1 MNMIARLCVLFGALA
16 PLVGQADTA
25 GWPREFINADGSTTV
40 IAQAPERILST
51 SVTISGTL
59 LAIDAPMIASA
70 TTPNGDFFGQWADVA
85 EERHLQALWPAGRLD
100 LEAAYAVAPDLIV
113 VSRNGGDSALENKA
127 QLEAIAPV
135 IVLDYGD
142 QTWQSLARRLGE
154 ATGLEAQVEQRIDG
168 FDAYV
173 ARSREQMNL
182 PATTANLISYN
193 GPGMSNPI
201 ATVEA
206 PQARLLHALGFEIEA
221 PDPDWHSRSNRDSN
235 DFVWAQY
242 EHLTQLTAPAS
253 FLIRAEADR
262 AEDFLNDPVLANLP
276 SVQAGQVYGLGIH
289 SFRIDYYSARK
300 VVDGLVEQ
308 FGQAER

>member
-1 MNMIARLCVLFGALA
+1 MRFVVRLLMLLGVVA
-16 PLVGQADTA
+16 PMA
-25 GWPREFINADGSTTV
+25 GHAAQWPREFTNADGTTTV
-40 IAQAPERILST
+40 LEQAPQRILST

-59 LAIDAPMIASA
+59 LAIDAPIIASA
-70 TTPNGDFFGQWADVA
+70 TTPNGDFFGQWAEVA
-85 EERHLQALWPAGRLD
+85 RQKSLQALWPAGRLD

-154 ATGLEAQVEQRIDG
+154 ATGLELQAEGVIDD

-173 ARSREQMNL
+173 SRSRERIEL
-182 PATTANLISYN
+182 PAATANLVSYN

-201 ATVEA
+201 ATAAA
-206 PQARLLHALGFEIEA
+206 PQARLLQAMGFAIEA
-221 PDPDWHSRSNRDSN
+221 PLPQWHSRTNRDGN

-242 EHLTQLTAPAS
+242 EHLTQLTAPVT
-253 FLIRAEADR
+253 FLIRAGADR

-276 SVQAGQVYGLGIH
+276 SVQAGQVYGLGIY
-289 SFRIDYYSARK
+289 SFRIDYYSALS

-308 FGQAER
+308 FGSAQQ